1 MDLVEQAAR
10 LGGAE
15 FIWELPHKF
24 DTFVSRPAHDYI
36 VEGYSTS
43 SIFVGK
49 NVDYSK
55 LKLNDDQRDLSGGQK
70 QRVAL

>member
-24 DTFVSRPAHDYI
+24 DTFVSRQARDHI
-36 VEGYSTS
+36 VDGYSTT

-49 NVDYSK
+49 NTDFSK
-55 LKLNDDQRDLSGGQK
+55 LKLNDDERDLSGGQK